1 MRGQPRLNAMTQSG
15 AQAPDFFAAYIKEGD
30 HKKDRSEERPI
41 ATRQAAGLTPL
52 WMGSRH
58 GRMPAHGVPVY

>member
-1 MRGQPRLNAMTQSG
+1 MTQSG

-41 ATRQAAGLTPL
+41 ATRQAAGLTPCE
-52 WMGSRH
+52 WAVAMGGFLPMACRFIE
-58 GRMPAHGVPVY
+58 

>member
-1 MRGQPRLNAMTQSG
+1 MINPELRLRIFYG
-15 AQAPDFFAAYIKEGD
+15 GVYKEGN
-30 HKKDRSEERPI
+30 KKDRSEERPI

-58 GRMPAHGVPVY
+58 GRMLAHSVPVY